1 MAIKIVNVIGQL
13 TFGGAEKLVV
23 DLCEKINKKDYEV
36 TLIVVG
42 SKDKSEPSLLDRLM
56 KSQVNITF
64 LEKPLKKGKIK
75 TIIKL
80 FRKIR
85 ELKPQIVHSHLEL
98 NSIYCAVI
106 SFFIHQPVYVQTIH
120 STKLYYEKL
129 TKKFHKRFN
138 SIVVISDEVEQSFVS
153 KVNCNRNNLV
163 KIYNGIDTK
172 KFSPTGPTTG
182 LIDSSRDTLKLV
194 TVGRLSAPKGHE
206 VLLKAIKLIGN
217 QKKLKLYIVGDGE
230 KRESLKILSNE
241 MEINNKIEFLG
252 NSDEI
257 PSILRSVDMFVMP
270 SHWEGLSIA
279 LLEAVSTGLPVVA
292 TDVGSNKRVLESCY
306 VPYKVVT
313 PNSAEEIAKAIIDLS
328 DEIKQRK
335 VAVTEKNTYLDPKF
349 DIENFVRE
357 HETLYSRIVAERS

>member
-1 MAIKIVNVIGQL
+1 
-13 TFGGAEKLVV
+13 
-23 DLCEKINKKDYEV
+23 
-36 TLIVVG
+36 
-42 SKDKSEPSLLDRLM
+42 
-56 KSQVNITF
+56 
-64 LEKPLKKGKIK
+64 
-75 TIIKL
+75 
-80 FRKIR
+80 
-85 ELKPQIVHSHLEL
+85 
-98 NSIYCAVI
+98 
-106 SFFIHQPVYVQTIH
+106 
-120 STKLYYEKL
+120 
-129 TKKFHKRFN
+129 
-138 SIVVISDEVEQSFVS
+138 
-153 KVNCNRNNLV
+153 
-163 KIYNGIDTK
+163 
-172 KFSPTGPTTG
+172 
-182 LIDSSRDTLKLV
+182 
-194 TVGRLSAPKGHE
+194 
-206 VLLKAIKLIGN
+206 
-217 QKKLKLYIVGDGE
+217 
-230 KRESLKILSNE
+230 LKILSNE